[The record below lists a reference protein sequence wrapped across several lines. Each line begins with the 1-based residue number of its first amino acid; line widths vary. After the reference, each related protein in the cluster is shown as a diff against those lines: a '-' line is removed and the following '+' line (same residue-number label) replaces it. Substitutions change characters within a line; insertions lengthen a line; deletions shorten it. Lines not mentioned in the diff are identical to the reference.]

1 MRLSYPTLWVDV
13 LNTNMV
19 KIKYAQP
26 KILAGHLVGSRGPQ
40 FGNHCPRQRA
50 VKHVYVCVCAA
61 LLTGVGNVA
70 ARNCHTCG
78 GRHSTWL
85 PVLQPSS
92 LQT

>member
-26 KILAGHLVGSRGPQ
+26 KIFASHFVGSRGPKMAYGPQ

-61 LLTGVGNVA
+61 
-70 ARNCHTCG
+70 
-78 GRHSTWL
+78 
-85 PVLQPSS
+85 
-92 LQT
+92 